1 MARSGGCAVEGSG
14 VPQKRKYTGAQRA
27 ALIVNTRSRTG
38 EKAFFR
44 ALDLLHSLGVP
55 LGATYALR
63 DPARLPETVRQA
75 VAEGYDL
82 IILGGGDGSVSSVVD
97 FLVESEAVLGL
108 LPLGTANDFART
120 LGIPTD
126 LEKACETIARG
137 TVVDVDLGLAGE
149 NYYVNVASIGLSV
162 TATQSL
168 SPRMKRATGAL
179 AYPLAAIKAFLSH
192 ETFSATF
199 TFPDDDYPPVT
210 FERLL
215 QVAVG
220 NGRFYGGG
228 MAVAPDAGI
237 DDRTLDVY
245 VIEMGRPRDLIGV
258 ARYLKSGDFIRGEGV
273 HYYSTTKVRIETD
286 HQLPINVDGE
296 LVDQTPELFS
306 LAPEALNVL
315 VPEGS
320 AAALQDA
327 LERT

>member
-1 MARSGGCAVEGSG
+1 MR
-14 VPQKRKYTGAQRA
+14 AQRS

-38 EKAFFR
+38 ERAFFR
-44 ALDLLHSLGVP
+44 ALDLLYSLNMP

-97 FLVESEAVLGL
+97 FLAGSEVVLGL

-126 LEKACETIARG
+126 LERACETIARG

-149 NYYVNVASIGLSV
+149 NYYVNVASVGLGAEV
-162 TATQSL
+162 TRTL
-168 SPRMKRATGAL
+168 SPRMKRAAGAL

-192 ETFSATF
+192 KPFSATL
-199 TFPDDDYPPVT
+199 TFPDSDHPPAT

-245 VIEMGRPRDLIGV
+245 AIEMGRPRDLIGM
-258 ARYLKSGDFIRGEGV
+258 ARYLKSGDFIRREGV
-273 HYYSTTKVRIETD
+273 HYYGTARVRIETD
-286 HQLPINVDGE
+286 PPLRINIDGE
-296 LVDQTPELFS
+296 LVNQTPELFS

-327 LERT
+327 LERP

>member
-1 MARSGGCAVEGSG
+1 MPREQDS
-14 VPQKRKYTGAQRA
+14 RAQRA

-38 EKAFFR
+38 ERAFFR
-44 ALDLLHSLGVP
+44 ALDLLHSLDVP

-63 DPARLPETVRQA
+63 DPARLPETVRQT

-97 FLVESEAVLGL
+97 FLVGSEAVLGL

-126 LEKACETIARG
+126 LERACETIARG

-149 NYYVNVASIGLSV
+149 NYYVNVASAGLGAEV
-162 TATQSL
+162 TRAL
-168 SPRMKRATGAL
+168 SPRMKRAAGAL

-192 ETFSATF
+192 EPFSATL
-199 TFPDDDYPPVT
+199 TFPEGDYPPAT

-228 MAVAPDAGI
+228 MAVAPGAGI

-245 VIEMGRPRDLIGV
+245 VIELGRPRDLIGP
-258 ARYLKSGDFIRGEGV
+258 ARYLKSGDFIRREGV
-273 HYYSTTKVRIETD
+273 HYYGTSKVRIETD
-286 HQLPINVDGE
+286 PPLRINIDGE
-296 LVDQTPELFS
+296 LVNQTPELFS

-327 LERT
+327 LERP

>member
-1 MARSGGCAVEGSG
+1 M
-14 VPQKRKYTGAQRA
+14 
-27 ALIVNTRSRTG
+27 IVNTRSRTG

-44 ALDLLHSLGVP
+44 ALDLLHSLDVP

-63 DPARLPETVRQA
+63 DPARLPETIRQA

-137 TVVDVDLGLAGE
+137 TVVDIDLGLAGE
-149 NYYVNVASIGLSV
+149 NYYVNVATIGLSV

-168 SPRMKRATGAL
+168 SPWMKRATGAL

-192 ETFSATF
+192 EPFSATL
-199 TFPDDDYPPVT
+199 TFPDGDYPPVT

-245 VIEMGRPRDLIGV
+245 AIEMGRPRDLIGV
-258 ARYLKSGDFIRGEGV
+258 ARYLKSGDFIRREGV
-273 HYYSTTKVRIETD
+273 HYYSTTKVRVETD
-286 HQLPINVDGE
+286 PRLPINVDGE

-306 LAPEALNVL
+306 LAPEALNIL

-327 LERT
+327 LERP